1 MSNFDL
7 SQYYNGLKIGYYT
20 ILMTLGLEIFSWSSV
35 KKLIQSSREN
45 QKLYRQAIVA
55 NVVNIL
61 GLGPGLYY
69 LSKIYFVSPQP
80 LLPYERIITL
90 FNLLVIQS
98 IGYYLAHRAM
108 HTKPLYFSHKFH
120 HQFNKIVI
128 PMTANAVSIY
138 EFFLA
143 YMIPIIAG
151 IYLCHPDDL
160 TIQIA
165 TYIISMFNLIIH
177 TPGLETISAKYYPK
191 FLVSTAN
198 HLEHHRAQ
206 RTKYAAPLINWDHIL
221 N

>member
-1 MSNFDL
+1 MLNL
-7 SQYYNGLKIGYYT
+7 NLGQYYDGLKIGCYT

-35 KKLIQSSREN
+35 KNLIYSSKEN
-45 QKLYRQAIVA
+45 QKLYQQAIVA
-55 NVVNIL
+55 NIVNIL
-61 GLGPGLYY
+61 GLGPSLYY
-69 LSKIYFVSPQP
+69 LSKIYFVSSQP
-80 LLPYERIITL
+80 LLPYERLITL
-90 FNLLVIQS
+90 GNLLIIQS

-108 HTKPLYFSHKFH
+108 HTKMLYFSHKFH

-143 YMIPIIAG
+143 YMIPIISG

-177 TPGLETISAKYYPK
+177 TPFLEAMSAKYYPK

-198 HLEHHRAQ
+198 HLEHHRVQ

-221 N
+221 H